1 MDVLAVLRM
10 CGWQGTGFLMRMPI
24 LFWFRDVAFFIRSAV
39 AIILLMET
47 AHFAL
52 WTHWL
57 ISACVVGKEY

>member
-47 AHFAL
+47 GDDFL
-52 WTHWL
+52 PIVFCGRT
-57 ISACVVGKEY
+57 G